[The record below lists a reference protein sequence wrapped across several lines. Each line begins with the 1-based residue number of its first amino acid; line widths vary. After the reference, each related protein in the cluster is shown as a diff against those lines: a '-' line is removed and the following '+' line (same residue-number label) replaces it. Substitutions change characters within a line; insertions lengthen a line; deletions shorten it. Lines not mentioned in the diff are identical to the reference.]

1 MNEEFEKLAM
11 NESEEIVR
19 EPVINEMK
27 EETANTKKK
36 RKRVSKLRKTMVF

>member
-27 EETANTKKK
+27 EEMANTKKK